1 LTSSLQDT
9 PLTEETSQ
17 NIVDDQLSA
26 IDDEPS
32 SAKHRPSTQNILHH
46 GVAPSKPPPV
56 GPLPFLP
63 GAGRGKSGGERY
75 RVGDNFSAE
84 VPPSP
89 VPSEY
94 TRAFSNPA
102 RSGNDD
108 DDDDSHLFATPSYA
122 PSQSSESY
130 GHDPEYEALIAANT
144 LANVGELASMRNIGV
159 GRRLMSGHPQPP
171 SSRIDPTSSRNEGK
185 RKRVHSEATRH
196 SGMGGEWTLFLGNDD
211 TPPRRE
217 DIIADLN
224 SVPMT
229 GIKTL
234 SGVRARTKSESALKS
249 LGLGRPCGMK
259 RAKSSTL
266 VPGSSS
272 TPPLPPM
279 PRLVKQQILKSDDWT
294 LSLPLLT
301 PGEKDRG
308 ELSTPDVDLSRSIS
322 NPVPPIR
329 GAKPP
334 AQYLEPESVVMG
346 DEFNLDDEDDMT
358 IAESQV
364 ADAPFVLDIDSL
376 DFEDDDSLL
385 DFSVNSA
392 SDRAPNLDHLLFS
405 VPRVVSKGSG
415 MESAKW
421 GEEVDENLIKKK
433 GRRLSDGLDS
443 LLGMAGVSVRVDVN
457 EDGESVCIVDG
468 LSLNTEEVGNGSEE
482 GLEMGGHES
491 ADPGTSDAMK
501 ENLARLDALSADLK
515 RFNQLLKEG
524 INTPVSTLETLKPL
538 LICYQVCGGTET
550 CEVLRVT
557 SFSDRGEK
565 RSSQGTTKSRHVARP

>member
-1 LTSSLQDT
+1 
-9 PLTEETSQ
+9 
-17 NIVDDQLSA
+17 V
-26 IDDEPS
+26 
-32 SAKHRPSTQNILHH
+32 
-46 GVAPSKPPPV
+46 
-56 GPLPFLP
+56 
-63 GAGRGKSGGERY
+63 RGKSARESY
-75 RVGDNFSAE
+75 QLGDNLSGE

-94 TRAFSNPA
+94 TRAFSNPT
-102 RSGNDD
+102 RTGNDD
-108 DDDDSHLFATPSYA
+108 DDDDDSHPFTAPSYA

-130 GHDPEYEALIAANT
+130 GHDPEYEALLAANT
-144 LANVGELASMRNIGV
+144 RANVGELASMRNIGV
-159 GRRLMSGHPQPP
+159 GRRLMSGYPQPP
-171 SSRIDPTSSRNEGK
+171 SSRIDPTSSSNEGK
-185 RKRVHSEATRH
+185 RKRVHSEVTRH

-224 SVPMT
+224 SVSMT
-229 GIKTL
+229 GIKSL

-249 LGLGRPCGMK
+249 LGLGHKRPFVMK
-259 RAKSSTL
+259 RAKSSNL

-272 TPPLPPM
+272 TPLSSLPPV

-294 LSLPLLT
+294 LSLPLL
-301 PGEKDRG
+301 PPVEKDPG
-308 ELSTPDVDLSRSIS
+308 DTEADLSRSNS
-322 NPVPPIR
+322 NSVPLIR

-334 AQYLEPESVVMG
+334 AQYLERECVVMD
-346 DEFNLDDEDDMT
+346 DEFDLDDGDDGDDMT

-364 ADAPFVLDIDSL
+364 VVDAPFVLDIDSL
-376 DFEDDDSLL
+376 DLEDDDSLL
-385 DFSVNSA
+385 DYSINST

-421 GEEVDENLIKKK
+421 GEEVDEDIIKKK

-443 LLGMAGVSVRVDVN
+443 LEGMAGVSVRVDVN

-482 GLEMGGHES
+482 GCGMEGHEFV
-491 ADPGTSDAMK
+491 DPDASDATK

-515 RFNQLLKEG
+515 RFNELLKEG
-524 INTPVSTLETLKPL
+524 ISTTVSILDTLKTFTDSSPR
-538 LICYQVCGGTET
+538 
-550 CEVLRVT
+550 LR
-557 SFSDRGEK
+557 
-565 RSSQGTTKSRHVARP
+565 